1 MEDKIFLVGIPRS
14 NGKMPTIEKMIGPT
28 GDPIIFFNKDSADTF
43 CEEKSNEDGYGYGVF
58 SATIQI
64 NAMEIKLKL

>member
-1 MEDKIFLVGIPRS
+1 MEDEIFLVGVPRS
-14 NGKMPTIEKMIGPT
+14 NGKMPTVEKMIGGPT
-28 GDPIIFFNKDSADTF
+28 GNPIIFFNKDGADSF

-64 NAMEIKLKL
+64 TERVK